1 MRFLSLLIITL
12 LLGACSGYDVKNLA
26 KSDIDLVSDEFITE
40 TRSAVR
46 ELVVKLYKR
55 NPAQLRKNPGMTV
68 EGRLA
73 QLRVH
78 RHELNFPE
86 LGGKQGIEA
95 MLMAFDPDFSGDRVF
110 AISVGLGSMLRIA
123 YAYNDEMFIFDRLDS
138 KVLMTSA
145 RNVEVLLWKLKNTRK
160 PDGEHYLITHEYQGV
175 VDNLSFER
183 LFGKIIILQEMM
195 ARIAGDS
202 DDRAVT
208 GAVHAVSKV
217 FMPLPI

>member
-1 MRFLSLLIITL
+1 MRFLPLLVIML
-12 LLGACSGYDVKNLA
+12 LLSACSGYDVKNLA

-68 EGRLA
+68 DGRLA

-78 RHELNFPE
+78 RHQLNFPE

-110 AISVGLGSMLRIA
+110 ALSVGLGSMLRIA

-138 KVLMTSA
+138 KVLLTSA

>member
-1 MRFLSLLIITL
+1 MRFLPLLVITL
-12 LLGACSGYDVKNLA
+12 LLSACGGYDVKNLA

-78 RHELNFPE
+78 RHQLNFPE

-110 AISVGLGSMLRIA
+110 ALSVGLGSMLRVA

-138 KVLMTSA
+138 KVLLTSA

>member
-1 MRFLSLLIITL
+1 MRLILLLIMPL
-12 LLGACSGYDVKNLA
+12 VLAACTGYEIKNLA
-26 KSDIDLVSDEFITE
+26 KSDIDLVADEFIAE

-55 NPAQLRKNPGMTV
+55 NPVQLRKIPGMTV

-78 RHELNFPE
+78 RHELDFPE

-110 AISVGLGSMLRIA
+110 ALIVGLGSMLREA
-123 YAYNDEMFIFDRLDS
+123 YSYKSEMFLTDQLDPE
-138 KVLMTSA
+138 VLLTSA

-160 PDGEHYLITHEYQGV
+160 PNGEHYIVTHEYRGV
-175 VDNLSFER
+175 TDNLSFER

-208 GAVHAVSKV
+208 GAVRAVSKV
-217 FMPLPI
+217 FIPLPI

>member
-1 MRFLSLLIITL
+1 MRFLPMLVITL
-12 LLGACSGYDVKNLA
+12 LLSACSGYDVKNLA

-78 RHELNFPE
+78 RHQLNFPE

-110 AISVGLGSMLRIA
+110 AISVGLGSMLRVA

-138 KVLMTSA
+138 KVLLTSA

>member
-1 MRFLSLLIITL
+1 MRFLPLLIIAFL
-12 LLGACSGYDVKNLA
+12 LAGCSGYDVKNLA
-26 KSDIDLVSDEFITE
+26 KSDTDLVSDEFINE

-55 NPAQLRKNPGMTV
+55 NPAQLRKNPGMTI

-78 RHELNFPE
+78 RRELNFPE

-95 MLMAFDPDFSGDRVF
+95 MLIAFDPDFSGDRVF
-110 AISVGLGSMLRIA
+110 ALAVGLGSMLRVA
-123 YAYNDEMFIFDRLDS
+123 YAYKDEMFIFDSLDP
-138 KVLMTSA
+138 KVLLASA

-160 PDGEHYLITHEYQGV
+160 PDGEHYIITHEYNGV

-202 DDRAVT
+202 DDRALT

>member
-1 MRFLSLLIITL
+1 MRFLPLLVITL
-12 LLGACSGYDVKNLA
+12 LLSACSGYDVKNLA

-78 RHELNFPE
+78 RHQLNFPE

-110 AISVGLGSMLRIA
+110 ALSVGLGSMLRIA

-138 KVLMTSA
+138 KVLVTSA

>member
-1 MRFLSLLIITL
+1 MRFLPLLIIAFL
-12 LLGACSGYDVKNLA
+12 LSACSGYDVKNLA

-78 RHELNFPE
+78 RRELNFPE

-95 MLMAFDPDFSGDRVF
+95 MLIAFDPDFSGDRVF
-110 AISVGLGSMLRIA
+110 ALSVGLGSMLRVA
-123 YAYNDEMFIFDRLDS
+123 YAYKDEMFIFDSLDS
-138 KVLMTSA
+138 KVLLTSA

-160 PDGEHYLITHEYQGV
+160 PDGEHYLITHEYKGV

>member
-1 MRFLSLLIITL
+1 MRFLPLLVITL
-12 LLGACSGYDVKNLA
+12 LLSACGGYDVKNLA

-78 RHELNFPE
+78 RHQLNFPE

-110 AISVGLGSMLRIA
+110 ALSVGLGSMLRIA

-138 KVLMTSA
+138 KVLLTSA